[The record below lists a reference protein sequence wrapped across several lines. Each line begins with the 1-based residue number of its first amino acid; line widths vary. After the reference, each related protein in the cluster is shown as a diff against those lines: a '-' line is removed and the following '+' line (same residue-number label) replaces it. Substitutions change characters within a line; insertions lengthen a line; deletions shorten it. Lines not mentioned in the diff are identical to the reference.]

1 MALRAF
7 CHIQQR
13 KTERGQSM
21 AFFAVVMLAVSV
33 FAVGIVDYM
42 ITNARVMEAVAAAD
56 LSAHA
61 GAQEVI
67 VLNNGTLTVGNNGN
81 AIAAAY
87 FTRQAPAHTRLLS
100 VSCGRFDNRPACRV
114 TVSVRSAGYLIPT
127 RWITV
132 NAVGYMAAGVTHEDQ

>member
-1 MALRAF
+1 
-7 CHIQQR
+7 
-13 KTERGQSM
+13 M

-56 LSAHA
+56 LAAHA

-67 VLNNGTLTVGNNGN
+67 VLNNGVLTVGSSGS
-81 AIAAAY
+81 AVAASY
-87 FTRQAPAHTRLLS
+87 FTRQAPPHTQLQS

-132 NAVGYMAAGVTHEDQ
+132 NAIGYMAAGVTHEDQ